1 MSQTEITAEK
11 RVYKESDPDLHEE
24 IESTMFS
31 GGTEIIL
38 GGQRFNVARDRDEE
52 DKAYFVLTPA
62 R

>member
-1 MSQTEITAEK
+1 MSQTETTAEK
-11 RVYKESDPDLHEE
+11 RVYKESDPDLYRE

-31 GGTEIIL
+31 GGTEVTVE
-38 GGQRFNVARDRDEE
+38 GQRFNAARDRDEE